1 MYFFQLIPRSW
12 LQSQPDTSMM
22 SLGNFDKTVLLLKE
36 VISEIF
42 WDQLL
47 GFPRSLCVDF
57 WPMVASPGP
66 WISPIFA
73 RCCWK
78 CQHTYRAAAEQKS
91 QKFHFC
97 GFEGISKLS
106 SDRPQRFRD
115 LCQWVWISPRHW
127 GVSSFVWVKLVMD
140 LLYSKNVELP
150 WLLFHL
156 ENEIFWR
163 LRGFYSPKENKKLKS
178 N

>member
-1 MYFFQLIPRSW
+1 MASVPTRYIHDEPGKL
-12 LQSQPDTSMM
+12 
-22 SLGNFDKTVLLLKE
+22 FDKTVFLLKE
-36 VISEIF
+36 AISEIF

-47 GFPRSLCVDF
+47 GFPRSLVQT
-57 WPMVASPGP
+57 SGP
-66 WISPIFA
+66 WLQTQVLVFPPSLPG
-73 RCCWK
+73 
-78 CQHTYRAAAEQKS
+78 AAGNASTGTELLQSQKS
-91 QKFHFC
+91 QKSQFC

-106 SDRPQRFRD
+106 KDRPQRFRD

-127 GVSSFVWVKLVMD
+127 GISSFVWVKLVMD
-140 LLYSKNVELP
+140 LLYSRNVELP